1 MQRTVALLALAAITL
16 MPPGVGAM
24 DTRSPAAATPVR
36 YSPIPAPAAPRTD
49 LLQRVQSP
57 DCRYCRLACV
67 EDFKIDCHASER
79 WCRRQFVRCMRE
91 CWEQVCR

>member
-1 MQRTVALLALAAITL
+1 MQKAVALLALAMIAL
-16 MPPGVGAM
+16 MPPGASAM
-24 DTRSPAAATPVR
+24 DVRAQQAATPIR
-36 YSPIPAPAAPRTD
+36 FSPIPAPAGRNE
-49 LLQRVQSP
+49 LLQQIQSP

-67 EDFKIDCHASER
+67 EDFKIDCRGSER